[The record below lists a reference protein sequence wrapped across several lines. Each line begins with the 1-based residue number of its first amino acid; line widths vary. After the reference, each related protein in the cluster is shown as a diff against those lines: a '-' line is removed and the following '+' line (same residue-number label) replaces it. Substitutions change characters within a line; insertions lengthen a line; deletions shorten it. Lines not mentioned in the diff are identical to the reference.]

1 MADYEND
8 AIVYYCK
15 SCKDMGLVKF
25 EDTKNITCAE
35 GSKCSNTVFGTYKS
49 IKNFYHL
56 KG

>member
-1 MADYEND
+1 MADYDDDE
-8 AIVYYCK
+8 IVYYCK
-15 SCKDMGLVKF
+15 SCKDMGPVKF

-49 IKNFYHL
+49 IKKFYHL